1 MQNKPALSLRQTLI
15 ERLLPPLLL
24 LLLAGAFAA
33 YWVAWRSATK
43 AYDRSLLDT
52 AFAISEQIQ
61 LIQGHPQLSLT
72 PQARTVL
79 LTDKFDRI
87 FFSVRTQDGSLLL
100 DGNPELPL
108 PPVESS
114 RTLGNEGRY
123 YYDGFLRGEPV
134 RLAALQKNAGGQ
146 MLTIVAA
153 ETLRKRNELVRDIL
167 LGMLLPE
174 LLLVV
179 VSASAIWFGV
189 RSGLRPLNDLQRELA
204 GRSPSDLRTVAVN
217 VPEEIQPVVEEIN
230 GLLRRLE
237 QALVSQR
244 NFVSDA
250 AHQLRT
256 PIAAL
261 QAQVEAVVT
270 EAGAEKRVRLAGI
283 LSATQRLSHLV
294 SQLLVLARAEPGLA
308 EAQPV
313 IDLADMA
320 RTLADEW
327 LPRAIENGIDLGFE
341 LTAAPTRGNTV
352 LLEELLSNLI
362 DNALRHTPAGGTIT
376 IACGQ
381 TADSAWLAVED
392 SGPGLAANQRE
403 RVFER
408 FYRTQASGEGC
419 GLGLAIVR
427 EIACQHGGEAHAE
440 QSATLGGASF
450 VVNLPLAAA
459 GLQNTP
465 AAACPLAEAS
475 SQETGA
481 H

>member
-1 MQNKPALSLRQTLI
+1 MQTRHALSLRQTLI
-15 ERLLPPLLL
+15 ERLLPPMLL

-33 YWVAWRSATK
+33 YWIALRSATK

-52 AFAISEQIQ
+52 AFAISEQMQ
-61 LIQGHPQLSLT
+61 LVQGHPQLSLT

-87 FFSVRTQDGSLLL
+87 FFSVRNHESNELL

-108 PPVESS
+108 PPSESS

-123 YYDGFLRGEPV
+123 YYDGVLRGEPI
-134 RLAALQKNAGGQ
+134 RLAALQKRIGDQTLN
-146 MLTIVAA
+146 IVAA

-179 VSASAIWFGV
+179 VAASVIWFGV

-204 GRSPSDLRTVAVN
+204 GRSPSDLRAVAVH

-237 QALVSQR
+237 QALSSQR

-261 QAQVEAVVT
+261 QAQVEAVGT
-270 EAGAEKRVRLAGI
+270 EAGAEKRARLSGI
-283 LSATQRLSHLV
+283 LTATQRLSHLV

-313 IDLADMA
+313 VDLADMA
-320 RTLADEW
+320 RTLADAW
-327 LPRAIENGIDLGFE
+327 LPRAIERGIDLGFE
-341 LTAAPTRGNTV
+341 LTPAPTKGNAV

-362 DNALRHTPAGGTIT
+362 DNAIRHTPSGGTIT

-381 TADSAWLAVED
+381 QNSQAWLAVED
-392 SGPGLAANQRE
+392 SGPGLAENQRE

-427 EIACQHGGEAHAE
+427 EIACQHGGTARAE
-440 QSATLGGASF
+440 KSPALQGARF
-450 VVNLPLAAA
+450 VVELPLS
-459 GLQNTP
+459 T
-465 AAACPLAEAS
+465 ES
-475 SQETGA
+475 STQPPTTG